1 MKGGGMELG
10 TAQWL
15 VLVFTAFLQGF
26 NKTGI
31 IGCAI
36 VTTPLLLLYFTPG
49 QTLGIILPLLVVA
62 DIITLVIM
70 RHSAKWLHI
79 LKALPW
85 QMLGI
90 IVGWGIARWA
100 LTLSGT
106 GGDVFLTKLIAF
118 LLVALVLFSYV
129 LRWRPDIAR
138 SRSRSASEGERP
150 ARTWFAAIMGICGGV
165 TTMLANN
172 GGPVWVAYLMT
183 LGLEVKAFIGTAAWL
198 FFIQNV
204 AKIPFAIALGFVT
217 WDTLVINLYLL
228 LPLVVGLAVGKYV
241 AGRVSQGVFDH
252 LTQGLALLAA
262 LYLLFA

>member
-1 MKGGGMELG
+1 MELS

-31 IGCAI
+31 VGCAI

-49 QTLGIILPLLVVA
+49 QSLGIILPLLVVA
-62 DIITLVIM
+62 DIVTLIIM
-70 RHSAKWLHI
+70 RHSAKWIHI

-85 QMLGI
+85 ALIGI
-90 IVGWGIARWA
+90 IAGWGTARWA

-129 LRWRPDIAR
+129 LRWRPEIAR
-138 SRSRSASEGERP
+138 SRHGAEGERP
-150 ARTWFAAIMGICGGV
+150 ARTWFAAVMGICGGI

-172 GGPVWVAYLMT
+172 GGPAWVAYLMT

-204 AKIPFAIALGFVT
+204 VKIPFAVTLGFVT
-217 WDTLVINLYLL
+217 WETLGMNLYLL
-228 LPLVVGLAVGKYV
+228 LPLGAGLAVGKYV
-241 AGRVSQGVFDH
+241 ANRVSQGVFDH
-252 LTQGLALLAA
+252 LTQGLALLGA